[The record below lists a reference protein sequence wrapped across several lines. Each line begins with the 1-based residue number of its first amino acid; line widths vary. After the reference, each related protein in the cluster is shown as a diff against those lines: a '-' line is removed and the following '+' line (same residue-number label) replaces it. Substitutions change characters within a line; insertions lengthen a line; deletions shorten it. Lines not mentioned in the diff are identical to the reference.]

1 MTDRAEIERLLNQ
14 TGRTLE
20 GLPEEYPKWKC
31 ADAVRK
37 LPFDWPIE
45 MPVAAGN
52 ELLNQSDMIELLIG
66 ALRDALAKVP
76 KWISVEDRLP
86 ESHDE
91 KADCFHVTDGEFIWM
106 AYYACKEWQFA
117 QCTNSP
123 YVIDW
128 TDITHWMPIPEPPK
142 EEEK

>member
-1 MTDRAEIERLLNQ
+1 MTDRAEIERLLNR

-20 GLPEEYPKWKC
+20 GLPKEYSAGMVKAACERVGRTVKEIGNMLLHQS
-31 ADAVRK
+31 AV
-37 LPFDWPIE
+37 
-45 MPVAAGN
+45 
-52 ELLNQSDMIELLIG
+52 IELLVG

-91 KADCFHVTDGEFIWM
+91 KADCYLVTDGEFIWM

-117 QCTNSP
+117 ECTDSP

-128 TDITHWMPIPEPPK
+128 TDITHWMPLPELP
-142 EEEK
+142 EEDADATD